1 MIEIALCL
9 AIIGVALVAII
20 GVLPIG
26 MNVQK
31 DNREETIVNQDATL
45 LMDAIRT
52 GAQGL
57 NDLTNY
63 VYEISNSWVLF
74 NPDGS
79 VKRNNYNVY
88 TYTKATVDGS
98 PTAYMALTN
107 GANIVGLLST
117 PEFTDI
123 NGYPINNAS
132 GVVTPPGSVPT
143 QVQYYSN
150 HIVAFVHSISGSAVE
165 KPPQDNALMQQDS
178 FGYRLISVNAPLA
191 ADTNDPAFNPAVTN
205 AFNWQL
211 AANLHEIR
219 LRFSYPLQPNGS
231 LGAGDHNFRSLIGG
245 QIGMAYRTVNP
256 VFGQILYFYQWQS
269 FTNAP

>member
-45 LMDAIRT
+45 LMNAIRT

-79 VKRNNYNVY
+79 VSKSDHNVY
-88 TYTKATVDGS
+88 RYDLATVGGAS
-98 PTAYMALTN
+98 VAYMTLTN

-117 PEFTDI
+117 PEYTDI

-132 GVVTPPGSVPT
+132 GVVTPLGSVPT

-150 HIVAFVHSISGSAVE
+150 HIVAFIRSMSGSAVE

-178 FGYRLISVNAPLA
+178 FSYRLISVNAPLA
-191 ADTNDPAFNPAVTN
+191 ADTNYAAFNPAVTN

-231 LGAGDHNFRSLIGG
+231 LGAGDHNFRCLVGG
-245 QIGMAYRTVNP
+245 QVGMAYRTVNP
-256 VFGQILYFYQWQS
+256 VPGQVLYFYQLQS